1 MSDLPK
7 KTFVVTRF
15 DPDRDEAP
23 RTESYEVQPLHQIG
37 LGNIIPGI
45 VG

>member
-1 MSDLPK
+1 MSDVRT

-23 RTESYEVQPLHQIG
+23 RTETYEVPVQPDWKALDA
-37 LGNIIPGI
+37 LNYT
-45 VG
+45 